1 MWGRLAKI
9 LGREGADKRTAKRFY
24 VAVVQ
29 AVLLFGS
36 ETWVLTPR
44 LEKSL
49 ERFHHQAARRMVG
62 MGPKIQQDRT

>member
-1 MWGRLAKI
+1 MGV
-9 LGREGADKRTAKRFY
+9 FY

-44 LEKSL
+44 LEKS
-49 ERFHHQAARRMVG
+49 V
-62 MGPKIQQDRT
+62 